1 MKRVAAY
8 CRVST
13 DDNGQLNSLENQ
25 KTYFRQ
31 YIDKN
36 LDWKF
41 VDIYADEGIS
51 GTSVNKRNGFKK
63 MIKDAENKR
72 FDLIITKEISR
83 FARNTLDSIFYT
95 RKLKELNIGVYFMND
110 NINTLDPDSELRLT
124 IMAGIAQDES
134 RKTSERVKW
143 GQKRSMEKGIAF
155 GVSVF
160 GYNLSNGKLSINEA
174 ESKTV
179 KLIFDLYLNHGMGTH
194 VLCKELENRGI
205 LSPSGSKSWNNA
217 SLLKIL
223 KNEKYIGVLKQK
235 KEITVDYLSHKRKRN
250 TGSEEYIIIEKNH
263 EPIID
268 KDTFYRVHEEI
279 KRRQKYTSDKS
290 KYSNRYAWSGKIEC
304 AYCKSKF
311 KRRVWNKKDGR
322 EMIAWQC
329 SNAVKYGKEKMN
341 AQNER
346 VGCNCRSLNEL
357 TLQEL
362 FLTVLSSIIRNRKKI
377 ILEIKEVVYSV
388 IDEETADDM
397 GMDSLQNEIDKLNI
411 KKGKLIE
418 LFTDG
423 QIKREEFNTI
433 YNSYNHQIEILED
446 NHKTIKKNEHKKK
459 EVSDKMKEIEK
470 TIAGISE
477 LEEFSVETCKQVL
490 TKIIV
495 KDREEL
501 SFFINGSPVN
511 MSGLSIPLWI
521 TPYLQRKVQ
530 YK

>member
-13 DDNGQLNSLENQ
+13 DDSDQLNSLENQ

-36 LDWKF
+36 PDWEF
-41 VDIYADEGIS
+41 VDIYIDEGIS

-63 MIKDAENKR
+63 MIKDAESKR

-95 RKLKELNIGVYFMND
+95 RKLKELNIGVCFMND

-143 GQKRSMEKGIAF
+143 GQKRSMEKGMVF
-155 GVSVF
+155 GTNVF
-160 GYNLSNGKLSINEA
+160 GYNLKAGKLYVNEQN
-174 ESKTV
+174 SNVV
-179 KLIFDLYLNHGMGTH
+179 KLIFELYLSYGMGTH

-217 SLLKIL
+217 TLLKIL

-250 TGSEEYIIIEKNH
+250 TGSEEYIIIENNH
-263 EPIID
+263 EPIVE
-268 KDTFYRVHEEI
+268 KDIFYRVQEEI
-279 KRRQKYTSDKS
+279 KLRQKYTFDNS

-304 AYCKSKF
+304 AKCKSKF
-311 KRRVWNKKDGR
+311 KRRVWNKKDGSK
-322 EMIAWQC
+322 MLAWQC
-329 SNAVKYGKEKMN
+329 SNAVKYGKEKIN

-346 VGCNCRSLNEL
+346 VGCNCRSLDEL

-362 FLTVLSSIIRNRKKI
+362 FLTVLSSIIRNRKEI
-377 ILEIKEVVYSV
+377 IQEIEEVIFSV
-388 IDEETADDM
+388 IDEETTDDM
-397 GMDSLQNEIDKLNI
+397 GMDSLKNDIDKLNI

-423 QIKREEFNTI
+423 QIKREEFNRI
-433 YNSYNHQIEILED
+433 NNSYNHQIKILE
-446 NHKTIKKNEHKKK
+446 NNLQTLEKNEDK
-459 EVSDKMKEIEK
+459 ENEISDKIKEIEK
-470 TIAGISE
+470 TIAGIAE
-477 LEEFSVETCKQVL
+477 LQEFSQEICKQVL
-490 TKIIV
+490 NKIIV
-495 KDREEL
+495 GDREEL
-501 SFFINGSPVN
+501 SFFINGSPGN
-511 MSGLSIPLWI
+511 ISGFLIPLSI
-521 TPYLQRKVQ
+521 TPYLRRKVQ